1 MELYDATWDYLTA
14 MPTVQEWPELQ
25 ALLHRMVRN
34 KPPHWWMSA
43 RACMATGGTLE
54 QALPAVVALG
64 SLFLNIVLI
73 DDILDKDPKGQHNIL
88 GVGPVANMASALQ
101 AVAFEAITRSPLPTA
116 TQSSVMLHLNRMMLQ
131 TTFGQYLDSQNPC
144 DEESYWRVTRT
155 KSSPYFATSFL
166 VGALMGNS
174 TEEVASQLGE
184 MGALYG
190 EMVQIN
196 DDLNDVLAVPA
207 NADWLQGRYPL
218 PILFATLVPHPER
231 ERFISLR
238 ALVNEEWALQE
249 AQDILIRS
257 GAISYGI
264 DQLLRR
270 AQQVNEL
277 LDRTPIVE
285 RAIIEQ
291 MVNGMLAPV
300 TNLLAQ
306 LNATRPEPLS
316 TLHPH

>member
-1 MELYDATWDYLTA
+1 
-14 MPTVQEWPELQ
+14 
-25 ALLHRMVRN
+25 
-34 KPPHWWMSA
+34 
-43 RACMATGGTLE
+43 
-54 QALPAVVALG
+54 
-64 SLFLNIVLI
+64 LI
-73 DDILDKDPKGQHNIL
+73 DNILDEDPKGQHNTL
-88 GVGPVANMASALQ
+88 GVGPVANMARELQ
-101 AVAFEAITRSPLPTA
+101 AIGFEAIARSHLPLERQA
-116 TQSSVMLHLNRMMLQ
+116 IVLHHLNRMVLQ

-166 VGALMGNS
+166 VGALMGGS
-174 TEEVASQLGE
+174 TEEVANKLGE

-231 ERFISLR
+231 ERFVTLR
-238 ALVNEEWALQE
+238 ALIHEEWALQE

-270 AQQVNEL
+270 SQRVNEL
-277 LDRTPIVE
+277 LDQTPVAQRE
-285 RAIIEQ
+285 IIEQ

-300 TNLLAQ
+300 TNLLAHM
-306 LNATRPEPLS
+306 NASHPEPVS
-316 TLHPH
+316 ILHPH